1 MVELRRLRALR
12 ELADRGTIAAAAEA
26 LHLTPSAVS
35 QQLSA
40 LEAEVGQPLLIPNGR
55 TVRLTPAAEAVLRH
69 ADALF
74 SELERMDATLA
85 ALAGGESGQVRI
97 GSFATGIRGLIVPAI
112 SLLRVQSPGIE
123 LIVHDVESPEVF
135 RLLARSELDLA
146 ISMQSDSAPG
156 REDERFTRVE
166 LMADVLDVAV
176 PHDHRLARWS
186 EVPLAA
192 LAREPFVAPPLGWS
206 CDDVIRAGCATAGF
220 APAVAHRSSDWT
232 AVMALVGAGLG
243 VACVPRLAQDEPPA
257 EVTIR
262 PMAGEPL
269 CRHLF
274 VACRRGGEQHPALA
288 AVIEALLAVARSAEG
303 SSDPGLLAG
312 ASAL

>member
-12 ELADRGTIAAAAEA
+12 ELADRGTIAAAADA

-40 LEAEVGQPLLIPNGR
+40 LEAEVGQPLLVPNGR

-74 SELERMDATLA
+74 SEIERMEATLA
-85 ALAGGESGQVRI
+85 ALAGGERARVRI
-97 GSFATGIRGLIVPAI
+97 GSFATAIRGLIVPA
-112 SLLRVQSPGIE
+112 LRILRDRCPGIE
-123 LIVHDVESPEVF
+123 LVVHDVESPEVF
-135 RLLARSELDLA
+135 RLLARGELELA
-146 ISMQSDSAPG
+146 ISMESDSAP
-156 REDERFTRVE
+156 RRDDERFTRVE
-166 LMADVLDVAV
+166 LMADLLDVAL
-176 PHDHRLARWS
+176 PRDHRLAGRR

-206 CDDVIRAGCATAGF
+206 CDDVIRAGCAAAGF
-220 APAVAHRSSDWT
+220 TPAVAHRSSEWT

-243 VACVPRLAQDEPPA
+243 VACVPRLAQDEPPDQVA
-257 EVTIR
+257 IR

-274 VACRRGGEQHPALA
+274 VASRRGAEQHPALA
-288 AVIEALLAVARSAEG
+288 AVMEALRAVARSVPER
-303 SSDPGLLAG
+303 SDPELLVG
-312 ASAL
+312 APAL